1 MKMYRWFLTAGLLIL
16 TLSMVLPQWLA
27 GPPRAAQRQANST
40 AAPKYIFLFLADGGG
55 ITHMEITRQYNRVVH
70 NEGLVIVDQIMKQG
84 TLGLLTTDAA
94 DSLST
99 DSAAAAT
106 ALASGCK
113 AKLGALGICA
123 DGSVPKTAMEIAK
136 ENGMRVGLVTD
147 AAVYD
152 ASPAAFVNH
161 VPNRRNYPAILNR
174 YLELAPDL
182 LFGGGKEQFLPK
194 SQPGSHRKD
203 EINLIAAFVNKGYLS
218 VSNKRELEQA
228 QRGKVLGLFSPGPMS
243 FEIDRNKQTEPSVCD
258 MTQAAIRLLHNGNS
272 DGFFLF
278 VENENVDTA
287 SHQTDIASMI
297 RDYREFDRAVGLAY
311 DFYTKNPRET
321 LILVTS
327 DHETGGL
334 GFTLALKDLSSTT
347 QWSNQVA
354 ATIDDLKKL
363 DSISISLKKASEI
376 LGPNP
381 TSEAIDALMK
391 DYFKGFTLAPDYK
404 EAIIKRRPI
413 SRSIFIDP
421 TINALGMMIANNTQA
436 YWLTTAHTNQP
447 VFVAALGV
455 GAEKFKGY
463 QANADFGKNLKAL
476 LERKKPH

>member
-1 MKMYRWFLTAGLLIL
+1 MKTPRRFGVLIL
-16 TLSMVLPQWLA
+16 TLLILA
-27 GPPRAAQRQANST
+27 PHWITNTPRAAQRQVNSS
-40 AAPKYIFLFLADGGG
+40 AAPKYIFLFLADGAG
-55 ITHMEITRQYNRVVH
+55 IAHMEITRQYNRVVH
-70 NEGLVIVDQIMKQG
+70 NEGLVIVDRIMKEG

-136 ENGMRVGLVTD
+136 ENGMRVGLVTN
-147 AAVYD
+147 AAIYD

-161 VPNRRNYPAILNR
+161 VPNRRNYAAILNR
-174 YLELAPDL
+174 YLELEPDV

-194 SQPGSHRKD
+194 SQPGSRRSD
-203 EINLIAAFVNKGYLS
+203 ETDLIAAFTKKGYLQ
-218 VSNKRELEQA
+218 VSNRQELEQA
-228 QRGKVLGLFSPGPMS
+228 QGGKALGLFSSGDMS
-243 FEIDRNKQTEPSVCD
+243 FEIDRNKQSEPSVYD
-258 MTQAAIRLLHNGNS
+258 MTQAVIRLLHNGNPR
-272 DGFFLF
+272 GFFVF
-278 VENENVDTA
+278 IENENVDTA

-311 DFYTKNPRET
+311 EFYKKYPRET

-334 GFTLALKDLSSTT
+334 GFTLALKDLSSTRG
-347 QWSNQVA
+347 SNQVA

-363 DSISISLKKASEI
+363 DSIPISLKKASGI

-381 TSEAIDALMK
+381 TGEAIDNLMK
-391 DYFKGFTLAPDYK
+391 EYFKGFTLAPDYK
-404 EAIIKRRPI
+404 EAIIKRQPI

-447 VFVAALGV
+447 VFVAALGA

-463 QANADFGKNLKAL
+463 QDNADFGKKLKAL
-476 LERKKPH
+476 LERKKSQ

>member
-1 MKMYRWFLTAGLLIL
+1 MKLRRAFFAAGLLIL
-16 TLSMVLPQWLA
+16 TLWMVVPQWLA
-27 GPPRAAQRQANST
+27 GPTRAAQRQADSPP
-40 AAPKYIFLFLADGGG
+40 APKYVFLFLADGAG

-70 NEGLVIVDQIMKQG
+70 NEGLVVTDRIMKEG

-123 DGSVPKTAMEIAK
+123 DGSIPKTAMEIAK
-136 ENGMRVGLVTD
+136 ENGMRTGLVTN

-161 VPNRRNYPAILNR
+161 VANRRNYPAIVNR
-174 YLELAPDL
+174 YLELEPDI
-182 LFGGGKEQFLPK
+182 LFGGGQGQFLPK
-194 SQPGSHRKD
+194 GQPGSRRSD
-203 EINLIAAFVNKGYLS
+203 ETDLIAAFVKKGYLY
-218 VSNKRELEQA
+218 VSNKQELEQA
-228 QRGKVLGLFSPGPMS
+228 RRGKVLGLFSPGDMS
-243 FEIDRNKQTEPSVCD
+243 FEIDRNKQTEPSVYD
-258 MTQAAIRLLHNGNS
+258 MTQAAIRLLHDGNS
-272 DGFFLF
+272 NGFFLF

-297 RDYREFDRAVGLAY
+297 RDYRQFDRAVGLAY
-311 DFYTKNPRET
+311 EFYKKYPRET

-334 GFTLALKDLSSTT
+334 GFTLALKDLSSTRG
-347 QWSNQVA
+347 SNQVA

-363 DSISISLKKASEI
+363 DAISISLKKASAI
-376 LGPNP
+376 LGPQP
-381 TSEAIDALMK
+381 TGEAIDNLMK
-391 DYFKGFTLAPDYK
+391 EYFKGFTLAPDYK
-404 EAIIKRRPI
+404 EAIIKRQPI
-413 SRSIFIDP
+413 SRAIFIDP

-447 VFVAALGV
+447 VFVAALGA

-463 QANADFGKNLKAL
+463 QDNADFGKNLKAL
-476 LERKKPH
+476 LERKKSN

>member
-1 MKMYRWFLTAGLLIL
+1 MKLRRAFFAAGLLIL
-16 TLSMVLPQWLA
+16 TLWMVVPQWLA
-27 GPPRAAQRQANST
+27 GPTRAAQRQADSPP
-40 AAPKYIFLFLADGGG
+40 APKYVFLFLADGAG
-55 ITHMEITRQYNRVVH
+55 ITHMETTRQYNRVVH
-70 NEGLVIVDQIMKQG
+70 NEGLVVTDRIMKEG

-123 DGSVPKTAMEIAK
+123 DGSIPKTAMEIAK
-136 ENGMRVGLVTD
+136 ENGMRTGLVTN

-161 VPNRRNYPAILNR
+161 VANRRNYPAIVNR
-174 YLELAPDL
+174 YLELEPDI
-182 LFGGGKEQFLPK
+182 LFGGGQGQFLPK
-194 SQPGSHRKD
+194 GQPGSRRSD
-203 EINLIAAFVNKGYLS
+203 ETDLIAAFVKKGYLY
-218 VSNKRELEQA
+218 VSNKQELEQA
-228 QRGKVLGLFSPGPMS
+228 RRGKVLGLFSPGDMS
-243 FEIDRNKQTEPSVCD
+243 FEIDRNKQTEPSVYD

-272 DGFFLF
+272 NGFFLF

-297 RDYREFDRAVGLAY
+297 RDYRQFDRAVSLAY
-311 DFYTKNPRET
+311 EFYKKYPRET

-334 GFTLALKDLSSTT
+334 GFTLALKDLSSTRG
-347 QWSNQVA
+347 SNQVA
-354 ATIDDLKKL
+354 ATIEDLKKL
-363 DSISISLKKASEI
+363 GAISISLKKASAI
-376 LGPNP
+376 LGPQP
-381 TSEAIDALMK
+381 TGEAIDNLMK
-391 DYFKGFTLAPDYK
+391 EYFKGFTLAPDYK
-404 EAIIKRRPI
+404 EAIIKRQPI
-413 SRSIFIDP
+413 SRAIFIDP

-447 VFVAALGV
+447 VFVAALGA

-463 QANADFGKNLKAL
+463 QDNADFGKNLKAL
-476 LERKKPH
+476 LERKKSN

>member
-1 MKMYRWFLTAGLLIL
+1 MKPNRWFFAAVFLLVAVFI
-16 TLSMVLPQWLA
+16 VPIQWIGGFA
-27 GPPRAAQRQANST
+27 VVAQLQADSI
-40 AAPKYIFLFLADGGG
+40 APPKYVFLFLADGAG
-55 ITHMEITRQYNRVVH
+55 IAHMEITRQYNRVVH
-70 NEGLVIVDQIMKQG
+70 KEGLVTVDQIMKQG
-84 TLGLLTTDAA
+84 TLGLLTTDPAG
-94 DSLST
+94 SLST

-113 AKLGALGICA
+113 ANLGAIGICA

-136 ENGMRVGLVTD
+136 ENGMRLGLVTN

-161 VPNRRNYPAILNR
+161 IPSRRDYPAILNR
-174 YLELAPDL
+174 YLEMSPDV
-182 LFGGGKEQFLPK
+182 LFGGGKEQFLPEG
-194 SQPGSHRKD
+194 QPGSRRKD
-203 EINLIAAFVNKGYLS
+203 DMDLIAAFVNKGYLY

-228 QRGKVLGLFSPGPMS
+228 QRGRVLGLFSLGDMS
-243 FEIDRNKQTEPSVCD
+243 FEIDRNKETEPSVYD
-258 MTQAAIRLLHNGNS
+258 MTQAAIRLLQNGNS
-272 DGFFLF
+272 NGFFLF

-287 SHQTDIASMI
+287 SHQNDIASMI

-311 DFYTKNPRET
+311 EFYKNYPRET

-334 GFTLALKDLSSTT
+334 GFTLALMDLTSTSR
-347 QWSNQVA
+347 SNRVA
-354 ATIDDLKKL
+354 ATVDDLKKL
-363 DSISISLKKASEI
+363 DSIPISLKKASTI

-391 DYFKGFTLAPDYK
+391 EYFKGFTLAPDYK

-447 VFVAALGV
+447 VFVAARGA
-455 GAEKFKGY
+455 GAEKFRGY
-463 QANADFGKNLKAL
+463 QDNADFGKSLKAL
-476 LERKKPH
+476 LASQKSQ